1 MKWLPMLQN
10 FNYTNL
16 QGAEVRYASA
26 IGSSFCDVDATNA
39 DFTGTKLWANVSR
52 MNLKGARL
60 DNVENSEWEI
70 ESGIFGGLFGDHEP
84 YVDERTKCEKMVD
97 STNALNL
104 QEKSAKV
111 KQDVKR
117 MGSSKWRWAV
127 FAAARALDRS
137 LGGAFL

>member
-1 MKWLPMLQN
+1 
-10 FNYTNL
+10 
-16 QGAEVRYASA
+16 
-26 IGSSFCDVDATNA
+26 
-39 DFTGTKLWANVSR
+39 

-111 KQDVKR
+111 K
-117 MGSSKWRWAV
+117 
-127 FAAARALDRS
+127 LES
-137 LGGAFL
+137 LFNYN